1 MPLPVAARCG
11 WRGAVLM
18 PDLARLAA
26 MARGLL
32 PPGVAV
38 AAADPRQLHPVLDG
52 EALPGAVPARLREF
66 SAGRHAA
73 RAAMAALGAPIAA
86 IPPGDDR
93 APIWPAGITG
103 SITHS
108 ASACLAAVALCGVI
122 DGLGLDLEEDAPLEA
137 ALWPEICRPE
147 ELTLLGDTPGLQA
160 RLIFAVKEAAYK
172 AQYARSA
179 TLFGFDG
186 LSVTLTA
193 TVFSARF
200 TRAVAPFAAGHTVQG
215 RWARGEGHI
224 LATCIL

>member
-1 MPLPVAARCG
+1 
-11 WRGAVLM
+11 
-18 PDLARLAA
+18 
-26 MARGLL
+26 MARRLL
-32 PPGVAV
+32 PAGVAV
-38 AAADPRQLHPVLDG
+38 AAADPRQLHPLLAG

-93 APIWPAGITG
+93 APIWPAGICG

-108 ASACLAAVALCGVI
+108 ASACLAAVALHSLTA
-122 DGLGLDLEEDAPLEA
+122 GLGLDLEEDAPLEP

-147 ELTLLGDTPGLQA
+147 ELALLGDTPGLQV

-186 LSVTLTA
+186 LSVVLTA
-193 TVFSARF
+193 SEFTARF
-200 TRAVAPFAAGHTVQG
+200 TQPVAPFVGGQTLQG
-215 RWARGEGHI
+215 RWARAEGHV
-224 LATCIL
+224 LATCLL

>member
-1 MPLPVAARCG
+1 MPLPAAAPCG
-11 WRGAVLM
+11 WRGVALM

-38 AAADPRQLHPVLDG
+38 AAADPRQLYPLLAG

-73 RAAMAALGAPIAA
+73 RAAMAALDAPIAA

-93 APIWPAGITG
+93 APIWPAGVTG

-108 ASACLAAVALCGVI
+108 AQACLAAVARQGLT

-147 ELTLLGDTPGLQA
+147 ELARLGDTPGLQA

-172 AQYARSA
+172 AQYVRSA

-186 LSVTLTA
+186 LSVTLTDGG
-193 TVFSARF
+193 FSARF
-200 TRAVAPFAAGHTVQG
+200 IRPVAPFAADEVLQG
-215 RWARGEGHI
+215 KWARAEGHV
-224 LATCIL
+224 LVACLL